1 MNFLTDKR
9 IHFIGAG
16 GIGVN
21 ALAAFALDCGAIVSG
36 SDRKLN
42 RLTAQLAAQG
52 AQIYGGENDS
62 VVDSADIV
70 VFSSAIREDNGE
82 LVRARELGKTVLER
96 HEFLGFVASHFGKVI
111 AIGGTH
117 GKTTVTAML
126 THILRENGASFI
138 SMIGGEANGMGHYVN
153 TLQKSQSGYSD
164 DDFAAALFVSEA
176 CEYRRSLLSLH
187 PDVAVITNMECDHP
201 DCYKTKESLEEVF
214 ALFAS
219 QSKTLIAP
227 CGLYQRLLCS
237 DCEQSIYAD
246 MSYSANEKRDEFCI
260 RCAQRYY
267 KYSLLSDG
275 AVDFDFNGEQS
286 WRGTIAPRGDF
297 NIENALYAVAA
308 ACECGIA
315 CKAAAKALGCFKGVA
330 RRMEY
335 VGKINGKPAYFDFA
349 HHPTEIRR
357 VLNLAREQG
366 RVLAVFQP
374 HTYSRTKAY
383 MDDFVSVLAL
393 DNGVEELVVMPT
405 YAAREKET
413 NGADSAALVYN
424 IISRSPK
431 KHVYLTKNAPLT
443 FELVEK
449 LSLLCDVIMFIGAG
463 DIYELR
469 SRISTD

>member
-1 MNFLTDKR
+1 MNFLTEKR

-36 SDRKLN
+36 SDKKLN

-52 AQIYGGENDS
+52 AQIYGGETDG
-62 VVDSADIV
+62 VVDSTDMV
-70 VFSSAIREDNGE
+70 VFSSAIREDNKE
-82 LVRARELGKTVLER
+82 LARARELGKIVLER

-126 THILRENGASFI
+126 THILRENGASFV

-153 TLQKSQSGYSD
+153 TLKKPHSGYSD
-164 DDFAAALFVSEA
+164 DDFANALFISEA

-201 DCYKTKESLEEVF
+201 DCYKTEKSLEDVF

-227 CGLYQRLLCS
+227 CGLYQRLLCL
-237 DCEQSIYAD
+237 DCDESIYAD
-246 MSYSANEKRDEFCI
+246 MSYTANERRNEYCI
-260 RCAQRYY
+260 RCANRYY
-267 KYSLLSDG
+267 RYSLLSYG
-275 AVDFDFNGEQS
+275 AVKFDFNGEQS
-286 WRGTIAPRGDF
+286 WNGSVAFRGDF
-297 NIENALYAVAA
+297 NIENALFAIAA

-335 VGKINGKPAYFDFA
+335 VGKLNGKPVYFDFA

-357 VLNLAREQG
+357 VLALAREQG
-366 RVLAVFQP
+366 RVLVVFQP

-383 MDDFVSVLAL
+383 MEDFVSVLSA

-405 YAAREKET
+405 YAAREMEA
-413 NGADSAALVYN
+413 NGADSAALVYK
-424 IISRSPK
+424 IISNSPK
-431 KHVYLTKNAPLT
+431 KHVYLTKNALLT
-443 FELVEK
+443 FELVDK
-449 LSLLCDVIMFIGAG
+449 LSSLCDVIMFIGAG
-463 DIYELR
+463 DIYELK
-469 SRISTD
+469 SRISQD